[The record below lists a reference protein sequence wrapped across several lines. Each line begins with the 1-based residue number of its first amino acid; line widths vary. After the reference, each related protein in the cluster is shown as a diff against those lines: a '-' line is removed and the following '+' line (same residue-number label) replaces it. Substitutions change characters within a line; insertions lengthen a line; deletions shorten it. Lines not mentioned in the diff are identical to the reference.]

1 MSVKA
6 ALLAALLGGCA
17 AAAPAPQA
25 SAPAAGV
32 SGKEYVAQCK
42 DRDGWSD
49 AAPPV
54 QVYANV
60 WQVGTCGIVALL
72 VTSDAGHILIDAATD
87 EAAPGIARNI
97 ERLGFKLSDV
107 KILLNG
113 HEHLDHAGGIG
124 ALQRM
129 TGARLLARAPARAA
143 LESGEAS
150 ADDPQLGINPKFPGA
165 RVDGIVADGE
175 VVRLGP
181 LALTAH
187 ATPGHTPGS
196 TSWSWRSC
204 AGAECRNIVYGDS
217 ISALSNDSYRFS
229 DHPAYVAAFRAGL
242 DRLAG
247 LKCDILITPHP
258 GASDFHARLAGS
270 APLVD
275 AKACANYAAGGR
287 ARLDV
292 RLAKENAP

>member
-1 MSVKA
+1 MSVKVG
-6 ALLAALLGGCA
+6 LLAALLCGCA
-17 AAAPAPQA
+17 ASAPAPQA
-25 SAPAAGV
+25 SAPAGGV
-32 SGKEYVAQCK
+32 SGTEHIAQCQG
-42 DRDGWSD
+42 RDGWSD

-107 KILLNG
+107 KIILNG

-129 TGARLLARAPARAA
+129 TGAR
-143 LESGEAS
+143 
-150 ADDPQLGINPKFPGA
+150 
-165 RVDGIVADGE
+165 VDGFVADGD

-204 AGAECRNIVYGDS
+204 AGAACRNIVYGDS

-247 LKCDILITPHP
+247 LDCDILITPHP
-258 GASDFHARLAGS
+258 GASDLHARLAGT

-275 AKACANYAAGGR
+275 AKACARYAAGGR
-287 ARLDV
+287 ARLDA
-292 RLAKENAP
+292 RLAKEGGR

>member
-1 MSVKA
+1 MSVKG

-17 AAAPAPQA
+17 ASAPAPQTN
-25 SAPAAGV
+25 APAGAV
-32 SGKEYVAQCK
+32 SGKAHAAHCQG
-42 DRDGWSD
+42 RDGWSD

-87 EAAPGIARNI
+87 KAAPGIARNI
-97 ERLGFKLSDV
+97 ERLGFRLSDV
-107 KILLNG
+107 KIILNG

-124 ALQRM
+124 ALQRL

-150 ADDPQLGINPKFPGA
+150 ADDPQFGMNPKFSGA
-165 RVDGIVADGE
+165 RVDGIVADGQ

-217 ISALSNDSYRFS
+217 ITAFSSDSYRFS

-247 LKCDILITPHP
+247 LECDILITPHP
-258 GASDFHARLAGS
+258 GASDLHTRLAGNT
-270 APLVD
+270 PLVD
-275 AKACANYAAGGR
+275 SKACARYAAGGR
-287 ARLDV
+287 ARLDA
-292 RLAKENAP
+292 RLAKEDGR

>member
-1 MSVKA
+1 MSVKT

-25 SAPAAGV
+25 SAPAGAV
-32 SGKEYVAQCK
+32 SGTEHVAQCQG
-42 DRDGWSD
+42 RDGWSD

-54 QVYANV
+54 QVFANV

-72 VTSDAGHILIDAATD
+72 VTSDAGHIVIDAATD

-107 KILLNG
+107 KIILNG
-113 HEHLDHAGGIG
+113 HEHLDHAGGIA

-143 LESGEAS
+143 LESGAAS
-150 ADDPQLGINPKFPGA
+150 ADDPQLGMNPKFPGA
-165 RVDGIVADGE
+165 RVDGIVADGD

-204 AGAECRNIVYGDS
+204 AGAECRSIVYADS
-217 ISALSNDSYRFS
+217 ISALSNDSYRFA

-247 LKCDILITPHP
+247 LECDILITPHP
-258 GASDFHARLAGS
+258 GASDFHTRLVGR
-270 APLVD
+270 APLVN
-275 AKACANYAAGGR
+275 AKACADYAAGGR
-287 ARLDV
+287 ARLDA
-292 RLAKENAP
+292 RLAKEDRR

>member
-17 AAAPAPQA
+17 ASAPTPQAIAPAG
-25 SAPAAGV
+25 SV
-32 SGKEYVAQCK
+32 SGKDHVAQCK
-42 DRDGWSD
+42 GRDGWSD
-49 AAPPV
+49 GAPPV
-54 QVYANV
+54 QVFANV

-72 VTSDAGHILIDAATD
+72 VTSDAGHVLIDAATD

-107 KILLNG
+107 KIILNG

-143 LESGEAS
+143 LESGEA
-150 ADDPQLGINPKFPGA
+150 AAGDPQLGLNPKFPGA

-181 LALTAH
+181 LALTVH

-204 AGAECRNIVYGDS
+204 DGAECRSIVYADS

-242 DRLAG
+242 DRLAA
-247 LKCDILITPHP
+247 LDCDILITPHP
-258 GASDFHARLAGS
+258 GASDFHARLGGA

-275 AKACANYAAGGR
+275 ANACARYAAAGR
-287 ARLDV
+287 ARLDA
-292 RLAKENAP
+292 RLAKEKAR

>member
-1 MSVKA
+1 MSVKT
-6 ALLAALLGGCA
+6 ALLAALIGGCA
-17 AAAPAPQA
+17 ASAPAPQS
-25 SAPAAGV
+25 SAPAGGV
-32 SGKEYVAQCK
+32 SGKEHVTQCK

-49 AAPPV
+49 PAPPV
-54 QVYANV
+54 QIYANV

-72 VTSDAGHILIDAATD
+72 VTSDAGHTLIDAATD

-97 ERLGFKLSDV
+97 ERLGFELSDV
-107 KILLNG
+107 KIILNG

-150 ADDPQLGINPKFPGA
+150 ADDPQLGLNPKFPGA

-217 ISALSNDSYRFS
+217 ISALSNDSYRFA

-242 DRLAG
+242 DRLAR
-247 LKCDILITPHP
+247 LECDILITPHP
-258 GASDFHARLAGS
+258 GASDFHARLAGT
-270 APLVD
+270 ALLVD
-275 AKACANYAAGGR
+275 ASACANYAAGGR
-287 ARLDV
+287 ARLDA
-292 RLAKENAP
+292 RLAKEQAR

>member
-6 ALLAALLGGCA
+6 AVLAALLGGCA
-17 AAAPAPQA
+17 TSAPAPQA
-25 SAPAAGV
+25 SAPAGAV
-32 SGKEYVAQCK
+32 SGKEHVAQCK
-42 DRDGWSD
+42 GRDGWSD

-54 QVYANV
+54 RVFGNV

-72 VTSDAGHILIDAATD
+72 VTSDAGHVLIDAATD
-87 EAAPGIARNI
+87 EAAEGIARNI

-107 KILLNG
+107 KIILNG
-113 HEHLDHAGGIG
+113 HEHLDHAGGIA

-150 ADDPQLGINPKFPGA
+150 ADDPQLGLNSEFPGA

-204 AGAECRNIVYGDS
+204 EGVTCRDVVYADS

-247 LKCDILITPHP
+247 LDCGILITPHP

-270 APLVD
+270 ARLVD
-275 AKACANYAAGGR
+275 AKACARYATAGR
-287 ARLDV
+287 TRLDA
-292 RLAKENAP
+292 RLAKESAR

>member
-1 MSVKA
+1 MSVKG
-6 ALLAALLGGCA
+6 ALLAVMLGGCA

-25 SAPAAGV
+25 SAPAGAV
-32 SGKEYVAQCK
+32 SGKEHAAQCK
-42 DRDGWSD
+42 GRDGWSD
-49 AAPPV
+49 AAPLV

-107 KILLNG
+107 KIILNG

-150 ADDPQLGINPKFPGA
+150 ADDPQLGMNPKFPGA
-165 RVDGIVADGE
+165 HVDGIVADGE

-204 AGAECRNIVYGDS
+204 AGAECRDIVYADS

-247 LKCDILITPHP
+247 LKCDVLITPHP
-258 GASDFHARLAGS
+258 GASDFHARLAGT

-287 ARLDV
+287 ARLDT
-292 RLAKENAP
+292 RLAKEQTR